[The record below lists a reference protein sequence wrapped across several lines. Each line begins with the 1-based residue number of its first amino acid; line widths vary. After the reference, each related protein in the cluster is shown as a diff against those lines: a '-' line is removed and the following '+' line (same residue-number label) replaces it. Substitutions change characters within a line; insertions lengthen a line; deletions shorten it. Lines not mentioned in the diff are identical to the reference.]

1 MDEKAY
7 DYSVVRGFAFSAI
20 FWLVI
25 GLVVGLWLAAEMFA
39 SSLNLTPWL
48 SFGRL
53 RVVHVNGLAFGFG
66 LAGIFSCT
74 YYMLQR
80 LSRTPLAFP
89 RLARFHLW
97 LFNVAIALAAL
108 SLFAGMNT
116 SKEYAELEWPLD
128 IVVVIMWVIFAI
140 NVLGTLI
147 KRKEKQMYISLWY
160 IVAMTVT
167 VAVLY
172 IGNNI
177 EVPVNLFKSYSAYAG
192 VNDANIEW
200 WYAHNAVGFVFTVPI
215 LAMFYYFLPKSTNL
229 PIYSHRLSIIAFWSL
244 VFAYL
249 WTGAHHLMLTP
260 LPEWIQTVGIAFSM
274 FLIAPSW
281 GSVVNGYYTMRGNW
295 DQMRTNYLAKF
306 FIVGITFYGLQT
318 IQGPTQGLR
327 TLTAFFHFT
336 DWVIGHNHMGTMGW
350 VTLIISG
357 SLYYMI
363 PRISKTELYSIKLA
377 NLHFWLVLIGQL
389 IYTVSMWMGGIQQGA
404 MWKATNPDGSLAYSF
419 LEAVVALYPYWMIR
433 FAGGFIFFVGI
444 LVFAY
449 NLIKTVRQPKGTA
462 MEAEPQAA

>member
-389 IYTVSMWMGGIQQGA
+389 VYTVSMWMGGIQQGA

>member
-177 EVPVNLFKSYSAYAG
+177 QVPVNLFKSYSAYAG

-350 VTLIISG
+350 VTMIISG

-389 IYTVSMWMGGIQQGA
+389 VYTVSMWIGGIQQGA

-433 FAGGFIFFVGI
+433 FAGGIIFFAGI

>member
-128 IVVVIMWVIFAI
+128 IVVVVMWVIFAI

-350 VTLIISG
+350 VTMIISG

-389 IYTVSMWMGGIQQGA
+389 VYTVSMWMGGIQQGA